1 MTLEFDDRDRE
12 SVLRDLTGDDEEVR
26 RLAVERVSVLPT
38 DEAIIHLVERIG
50 DTSWRV
56 RKSAVERLVVCPDRE
71 SVVVALIAAL
81 GDAEN
86 TGRRNSGVEALVECG
101 AAAVPQLLRAM
112 ASDDSDVRKLVV
124 DTLAGIGDER
134 AIPEL
139 ISRRE
144 DPDANVRAA
153 IADAL
158 GAIGGAAAAVSLA
171 EIAVCV
177 SEDQLVRFSALHALA
192 AIEAPVF
199 ARDLGPVLEDPV
211 LRPAGLALLG
221 RVDDDEAVSVLT
233 KALAANA
240 RSVCEAAIGSL
251 LRLLSRV
258 DGAES
263 DRLVERIRDAAL
275 SAPQVVENAILRLP
289 DATLPVRLMLV
300 QFLGLVRSEAAVVP
314 MLLEAQDEALSV
326 VALTNLE
333 MLGEVAEVAIDA
345 HWSEFDNSAQRDAC
359 LLFGRMRGEQ
369 SAARLIAA
377 LDSPSPE
384 IRCAAAKS
392 IGLRGLVAALPLL
405 VRRLE
410 SAAQE
415 DDFESEE
422 EIGLITESMIE
433 LAKPGRS
440 ADFEAVTEQ
449 AIAMLTSSLEGA
461 AKSVRL
467 AIAQVIGRIGRHRD
481 AQVIEFLLKDPSS
494 QVRRA
499 AVDALAH
506 LDPGTAAESLR
517 LALGD
522 EASIVRIAAANALGA
537 SGSDEVIDVLQCLSD
552 DEDRNVRSA
561 AVRALGVRLMTASD
575 AEQRSQV
582 LRIVDSALFDE
593 AVVAIAAI
601 EAFRGLG
608 GDTVEPV
615 LRILERPEPEVVL
628 EAVRCLGTTTEASIL
643 ESLLPLVSHPDW
655 TVRAETIQVLADR
668 SVAKAVPSLLRRL
681 ETEQD
686 DFVRDAML
694 RALDRL
700 GG

>member
-1 MTLEFDDRDRE
+1 MTLAFDDRDRE
-12 SVLRDLTGDDEEVR
+12 SVLRDLRGEDEEVR
-26 RLAVERVSVLPT
+26 RLAVERVSVLPL
-38 DEAIIHLVERIG
+38 DEAIAHLVERIG

-71 SVVVALIAAL
+71 SVVAALIVAL
-81 GDAEN
+81 GDGEN
-86 TGRRNSGVEALVECG
+86 TGRRNSGVEALVDCG
-101 AAAVPQLLRAM
+101 GTALPQLLRAM
-112 ASDDSDVRKLVV
+112 NSDDSDVRKLVV
-124 DTLAGIGDER
+124 DALAGIGDEG

-139 ISRRE
+139 ISRRR

-158 GAIGGAAAAVSLA
+158 GAIGGKAAVASLR
-171 EIAVCV
+171 EIAVDV
-177 SEDQLVRFSALHALA
+177 DEDQLVRFSALHSLA
-192 AIEAPVF
+192 AIEAPVS
-199 ARDLGPVLEDPV
+199 ARELGPVLDDAV

-221 RVDDDEAVSVLT
+221 RVADDEAVAVLA
-233 KALAANA
+233 KALLADA
-240 RSVCEAAIGSL
+240 RSVREAAIGSL
-251 LRLLSRV
+251 LRMLSRL
-258 DGAES
+258 DGADAE
-263 DRLVERIRDAAL
+263 RLAERIRDAAL
-275 SAPQVVENAILRLP
+275 AAPQVIENAILRLP

-314 MLLEAQDEALSV
+314 MLVEAEDEALSL
-326 VALTNLE
+326 VALRNLE
-333 MLGEVAEVAIDA
+333 MLGDLAEVAIEA
-345 HWSEFDNSAQRDAC
+345 HWSELDSSAQRNAC

-369 SAARLIAA
+369 SAARLVAA

-384 IRCAAAKS
+384 IRCAAAES
-392 IGLRGLVAALPLL
+392 IGRRGIIDALPLL

-415 DDFESEE
+415 DDFEAEE
-422 EIGLITESMIE
+422 EIGLITEAMIE
-433 LAKPGRS
+433 LAKPGCDGGAE
-440 ADFEAVTEQ
+440 ADTEQ

-461 AKSVRL
+461 AKQVRL
-467 AIAQVIGRIGRHRD
+467 AIAQVIGCIGRHRD

-499 AVDALAH
+499 AVDALAR

-537 SGSDEVIDVLQCLSD
+537 SGSEEVVDVLRCLAD
-552 DEDRNVRSA
+552 DEDRDVRAA
-561 AVRALGVRLMTASD
+561 AVRALGVRLHTMGDVAK
-575 AEQRSQV
+575 RSQI
-582 LRIVDSALFDE
+582 LEIIDSSLTDE
-593 AVVAIAAI
+593 AIVALAAI
-601 EAFRGLG
+601 EAMRGLG
-608 GDTVEPV
+608 GNSVEPV
-615 LRILERPEPEVVL
+615 AQILGRPEPEVVL
-628 EAVRCLGTTTEASIL
+628 EAVRCLGASAEPSIL
-643 ESLLPLVSHPDW
+643 ETLLPLVSHPDW
-655 TVRAETIQVLADR
+655 TVRAETIHVLSER
-668 SVAKAVPSLLRRL
+668 SVARAVPALLRRL